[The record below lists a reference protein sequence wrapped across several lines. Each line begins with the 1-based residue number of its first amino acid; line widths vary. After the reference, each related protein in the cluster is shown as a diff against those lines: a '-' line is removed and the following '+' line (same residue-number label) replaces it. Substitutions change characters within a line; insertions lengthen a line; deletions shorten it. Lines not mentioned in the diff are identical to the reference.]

1 MSQGVAG
8 IRIIKDP
15 EVAKLF
21 ADENRRRILHML
33 RHQEM
38 STTDL
43 AKALDKNHSSIQHH
57 LNLLIAAGLVE
68 STKEEKVRNMVQSF
82 YRATAQRFLISYS
95 LTESLA
101 KDDGYAQWREDM
113 LQRMYEGFGTFGVKV
128 PGEKRGRVME
138 LMDTCTE
145 RQRKSFEEIVEQQ
158 SDPAKLDKQVEKALI
173 QLMTNIKLSRDKDY
187 TAAIKELDKLIGI

>member
-1 MSQGVAG
+1 LSQGVAG

-68 STKEEKVRNMVQSF
+68 STKEEKVRNMVQYF

-145 RQRKSFEEIVEQQ
+145 SQRKSFEEIVEQQ
-158 SDPAKLDKQVEKALI
+158 NDPAKLDKQVEKALI

>member
-1 MSQGVAG
+1 LSQGVAG

-57 LNLLIAAGLVE
+57 LNLLISAGLVE

-145 RQRKSFEEIVEQQ
+145 SQRKSFEEIVEQQ
-158 SDPAKLDKQVEKALI
+158 NDPAKLDKQVEKALI

>member
-1 MSQGVAG
+1 LSRNVAG

-82 YRATAQRFLISYS
+82 YRATAHRFLISYS

>member
-1 MSQGVAG
+1 LSQGVVG

-33 RHQEM
+33 RHQEL

-82 YRATAQRFLISYS
+82 YRATAHRFLISYS

-113 LQRMYEGFGTFGVKV
+113 LQRMFEGFETFGVKV

-138 LMDTCTE
+138 LMDICTE

-158 SDPAKLDKQVEKALI
+158 NDPAKLDKQVEKALI

>member
-1 MSQGVAG
+1 MSRNVAG

-82 YRATAQRFLISYS
+82 YRATAHRFLISYS

-113 LQRMYEGFGTFGVKV
+113 LQRMYEGFGTFGIKV

>member
-82 YRATAQRFLISYS
+82 YRATAHRFLISYS

-113 LQRMYEGFGTFGVKV
+113 LQRMYEGFGTFGIKV

>member
-1 MSQGVAG
+1 LSQGVAG

-82 YRATAQRFLISYS
+82 YRATAHRFLISYS

-145 RQRKSFEEIVEQQ
+145 SQRKSFEEIVEQQ
-158 SDPAKLDKQVEKALI
+158 NDPAKLDKQVEKALI

>member
-1 MSQGVAG
+1 
-8 IRIIKDP
+8 
-15 EVAKLF
+15 
-21 ADENRRRILHML
+21 ML

-82 YRATAQRFLISYS
+82 YRATAHRFLISYS

>member
-57 LNLLIAAGLVE
+57 LNLLISAGLVE

-158 SDPAKLDKQVEKALI
+158 SDPAKLDIQVEKALI